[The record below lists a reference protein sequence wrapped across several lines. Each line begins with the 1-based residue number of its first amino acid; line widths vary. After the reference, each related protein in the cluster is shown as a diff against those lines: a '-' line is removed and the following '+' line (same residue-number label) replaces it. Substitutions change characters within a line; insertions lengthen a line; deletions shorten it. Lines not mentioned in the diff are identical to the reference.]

1 MQICIIA
8 RGAQEG
14 SHCALFAFSPSLL
27 GRGGLVR
34 PSRFGRCV
42 MAKQSGGWKGQRG
55 TRQER
60 GYGAAWDRL
69 RLVILRRDCYLCQP
83 CKAKDRATAATAV
96 DHIKPKAQGG
106 TDDPENL
113 QSICDDCHRAKSAA
127 EGHGARGHRERLT
140 FDDNGWPDWPDD

>member
-1 MQICIIA
+1 
-8 RGAQEG
+8 
-14 SHCALFAFSPSLL
+14 
-27 GRGGLVR
+27 
-34 PSRFGRCV
+34 

-69 RLVILRRDCYLCQP
+69 RLAILRRDMGLCQP
-83 CKAKDRATAATAV
+83 CKARGRATAATAV

-106 TDDPENL
+106 TDEPENL

-127 EGHGARGHRERLT
+127 EGHAARGYRERLT
-140 FDDNGWPDWPDD
+140 FDDYGRPDWPDDQP